1 MRAIAISYTGGY
13 TTSID
18 FRKETTGK
26 LLQEQKYLMNV
37 ATIKG
42 SDPIFPAR
50 GTNLLTSAIGG
61 ALVSVNGLTDA
72 FAAVDTLYFCNYEES
87 KEMYNSKD
95 NISTFTLIPSA
106 YTASANTV
114 SFIASVTFKDQTSN
128 STTINIATNG

>member
-18 FRKETTGK
+18 FLHETSGK

-42 SDPIFPAR
+42 SDPIFPDR

-61 ALVSVNGLTDA
+61 ALVSVDGLTDA
-72 FAAVDTLYFCNYEES
+72 FAAVDTLYFCNYEDS
-87 KEMYNSKD
+87 PEMFHSKD
-95 NISTFTLIPSA
+95 NIATFTLIPSA

-114 SFIASVTFKDQTSN
+114 AFIASVTFKDQTSN
-128 STTINIATNG
+128 STNINIATNG